1 VALLDRIVEVT
12 RDEVRRRSR
21 ELPLAELEA
30 RLQSRDERPFSEAL
44 IRPGVSVIA
53 EHKRRSPSAGDIR
66 PGASVAEVVCAYERA
81 GAAALSVLTDG
92 PHFGGSLEDLREAR
106 AVTTLPVLRK
116 DFIVD
121 PYQVVETAA
130 WGADALLLIVA
141 ALEPREIQELH
152 HQARELDLDVLVE
165 VHTEDDLECA
175 LEIVDADVIG
185 INNRD
190 LQDFTV
196 DIQRTYDLL
205 ADVPAG
211 KTVVSE
217 SGFNAR
223 EQLDD
228 LERVGI
234 DAVLVGESLMRAPDP
249 EAALRVLTG
258 APPGDATTE
267 FDAL

>member
-1 VALLDRIVEVT
+1 MSVLDRIVEVT
-12 RDEVRRRSR
+12 RDDVRRRRR
-21 ELPLAELEA
+21 EIPLAELES
-30 RLQSRDERPFSEAL
+30 RLQARDERPFQEAL

-66 PGASVAEVVCAYERA
+66 PGTSVAEVVEAYERG

-92 PHFGGSLEDLREAR
+92 PHFGGSLEDLRIAREAS
-106 AVTTLPVLRK
+106 ALPILRK

-121 PYQVVETAA
+121 PYQVVETAVS
-130 WGADALLLIVA
+130 GADALLLIVA
-141 ALEPREIQELH
+141 ALEPQAIAELYA
-152 HQARELDLDVLVE
+152 QARELDLDVLVE
-165 VHTEDDLECA
+165 VHTEEDLTCA
-175 LEIVDADVIG
+175 LEIIDADVIG

-190 LQDFTV
+190 LADFSV
-196 DIQRTYDLL
+196 DVQRTYDLL

-217 SGFNAR
+217 SGFHSR
-223 EQLDD
+223 EQLEE

-234 DAVLVGESLMRAPDP
+234 DACLVGESLMRSPDP

-258 APPGDATTE
+258 APPSDATTE
-267 FDAL
+267 FPAL